1 MQVVA
6 VATTLGTVVHMEV
19 ARANAQ
25 VRHVIGHLATNI
37 EGHAPIKGFN
47 FLSPDLARAARVLA
61 ARQAQRSQGLRPAD
75 HVLDGTDLL
84 HMPVVHH
91 TDALAQATCLI
102 DIVAHVQHGAVADI
116 EQVEHVLLKRAL
128 EIRIECAHGLVEHE
142 DARVR
147 RHHAGKRH
155 TLLLAARKSRGI
167 AVGKVGQAK
176 DTQIA
181 FGKLFARCGVAG
193 ILNAGTN
200 VIGNRHIGK
209 QLIVLEQQ
217 GALAFLGRQVDARGR
232 VEEGHAIDDDLALIG
247 RLHAGD
253 AAQGTAL
260 TASGGAK
267 QRHPLLAGFQLNVEG
282 KAGIT
287 LFDIQNE
294 RHGLSTSLRDRV
306 VTHKLGQRLA
316 IDTQGIATDGVERI
330 ALTDK
335 LLGLFALRAGETPLA
350 VLLRM
355 RRVHV
360 DE

>member
-1 MQVVA
+1 M
-6 VATTLGTVVHMEV
+6 
-19 ARANAQ
+19 
-25 VRHVIGHLATNI
+25 
-37 EGHAPIKGFN
+37 
-47 FLSPDLARAARVLA
+47 
-61 ARQAQRSQGLRPAD
+61 
-75 HVLDGTDLL
+75 
-84 HMPVVHH
+84 
-91 TDALAQATCLI
+91 
-102 DIVAHVQHGAVADI
+102 AHVQHGAAADI

-200 VIGNRHIGK
+200 VIGHRHIEK

-232 VEEGHAIDDDLALIG
+232 VEEGHAIDEDLALIG

-267 QRHPLLAGFQLNVEG
+267 QRHPLLAGLQLNVEG

-316 IDTQGIATDGVERI
+316 IDT
-330 ALTDK
+330 
-335 LLGLFALRAGETPLA
+335 
-350 VLLRM
+350 
-355 RRVHV
+355 
-360 DE
+360 